1 MFRYI
6 LPGIIWLTI
15 ILFLSLTPGNELQQ
29 VNWDYFAFDKFAH
42 LSVYAI
48 LVHIWLTGLK
58 RQRTSILLRNRAYL
72 VVIISAF
79 CLGVGIEIVQWTLIT
94 GRMFDGWDI
103 LANST
108 GIFLGVSTSYLLY
121 RNYY

>member
-6 LPGIIWLTI
+6 LPGVIWLTI
-15 ILFLSLTPGNELQQ
+15 ILFLSLTPGDELQQ

-42 LSVYAI
+42 LAVYAI

-58 RQRTSILLRNRAYL
+58 RQRTSKLLRNKAYFI
-72 VVIISAF
+72 VIATAII
-79 CLGVGIEIVQWTLIT
+79 LGLGIEFIQWQFIR
-94 GRMFDGWDI
+94 GRVFDNWDVIANCAGI
-103 LANST
+103 LS
-108 GIFLGVSTSYLLY
+108 GSLSSYLLY

>member
-29 VNWDYFAFDKFAH
+29 VNWNYFAFDKFAH
-42 LSVYAI
+42 LAVYTI

-58 RQRTSILLRNRAYL
+58 RQRTSKLLRNKAYL
-72 VVIISAF
+72 TVISGAF
-79 CLGVGIEIVQWTLIT
+79 VLGILIEFTQWKFVS
-94 GRMFDGWDI
+94 GRMFDSWDVV
-103 LANST
+103 ANCT
-108 GIFLGVSTSYLLY
+108 GIFVGTMTSYLLY